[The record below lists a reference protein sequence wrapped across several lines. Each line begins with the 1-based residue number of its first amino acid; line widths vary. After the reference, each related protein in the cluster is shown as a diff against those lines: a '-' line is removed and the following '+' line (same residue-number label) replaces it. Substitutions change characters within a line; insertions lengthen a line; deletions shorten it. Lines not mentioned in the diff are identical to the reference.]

1 MAEQEP
7 KDSHREIDRQLT
19 DAEVFDFFRSLA
31 QCVVDHGGITVADV
45 EAMTLDRS
53 DAFSSELFYS
63 RWQGGLQ
70 EPRLHYDTVHLPL
83 RRAREADSS
92 IG

>member
-1 MAEQEP
+1 
-7 KDSHREIDRQLT
+7 
-19 DAEVFDFFRSLA
+19 
-31 QCVVDHGGITVADV
+31 VADV